1 MKAKGA
7 KAASRV
13 DVWGAGAVAA
23 VEVVVAV
30 RPAEVRVAVRVA
42 ALAGAGLEEGA
53 KAALVEG
60 QVAHKTLEAAGK
72 AGAASAGAVMGVAM

>member
-1 MKAKGA
+1 MVVKAKGA

-42 ALAGAGLEEGA
+42 KEVVVSVGRWHLRFVGR
-53 KAALVEG
+53 LVEG
-60 QVAHKTLEAAGK
+60 KKSHSCRPRRCALVARWQAE
-72 AGAASAGAVMGVAM
+72 